1 VMEKCTFCIQRIRQ
15 AKDTAKDDG
24 RRRVR
29 DGEVTPACVQSCP
42 AEAMLFGDL
51 NDSNSK
57 VAKMAKN
64 PRGYHVLKELNTSPS
79 IVYLK
84 KADKHV

>member
-1 VMEKCTFCIQRIRQ
+1 MEKCTFCIQRIRM
-15 AKDTAKDDG
+15 AKDNAKDDG

-42 AEAMLFGDL
+42 TEAMIFGDL
-51 NDSNSK
+51 NDKNSK
-57 VAKMAKN
+57 VSKMANN
-64 PRGYHVLKELNTSPS
+64 PRGYHVLEELNTSPS

-84 KADKHV
+84 KAKPDA